1 MAPYP
6 AIAAYGVRRNIRK
19 TIVQNLGPE
28 HRPAILL
35 VTICRRR
42 FWMYF
47 VAKVFGKGLEGLS
60 IHLQRLDYSKL
71 YRYIYHSLAPISLL
85 ACSLNSLFK
94 IFPLAVFGI

>member
-35 VTICRRR
+35 RDD
-42 FWMYF
+42 
-47 VAKVFGKGLEGLS
+47 
-60 IHLQRLDYSKL
+60 LQT
-71 YRYIYHSLAPISLL
+71 
-85 ACSLNSLFK
+85 
-94 IFPLAVFGI
+94 